1 MFWKII
7 FIIWAIFFIGCL
19 ILFACVMFDGVR
31 FVKRNELK
39 VKKGVAGL
47 FPVLLRVV
55 IFCAIPVLNIFWFF
69 TVVFTYEDFVKS
81 VVENAID
88 KGENENER

>member
-39 VKKGVAGL
+39 VKKGVASL

-69 TVVFTYEDFVKS
+69 TVLFTYEDFVKS
-81 VVENAID
+81 VVENAIN

>member
-19 ILFACVMFDGVR
+19 ILFACVMFDGIR

-47 FPVLLRVV
+47 FPVLLRIV
-55 IFCAIPVLNIFWFF
+55 IFCAIPVLNLFWFF
-69 TVVFTYEDFVKS
+69 TVVFTYENFVKS

-88 KGENENER
+88 KGGDENER